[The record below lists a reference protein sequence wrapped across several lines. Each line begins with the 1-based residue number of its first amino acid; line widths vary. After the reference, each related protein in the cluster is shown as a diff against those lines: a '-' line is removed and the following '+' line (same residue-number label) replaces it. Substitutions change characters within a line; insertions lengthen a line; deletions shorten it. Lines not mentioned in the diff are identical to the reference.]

1 MNIDQLKAMTRGVM
15 LDAPESHGWAMYD
28 HSYELVKTFAS
39 TPKPREGYTIC
50 SRSGVVMQASGGGWR
65 ETHTLAEGVNTIEDD
80 VRKLAMDAQA
90 LARRF
95 RARCGGEL
103 SQDAL
108 RMQVMKDFN
117 KWLLSV
123 AENLEGAHKDFMKY
137 AGSPQSK
144 LDI

>member
-1 MNIDQLKAMTRGVM
+1 MNIEQLKAMTRGVM
-15 LDAPESHGWAMYD
+15 LDSEEDHWWAIYD
-28 HSYELVKTFAS
+28 EGYELVRTS
-39 TPKPREGYTIC
+39 VSRPKPRKGYTIC
-50 SRSGVVMQASGGGWR
+50 SRAGAVLQVRNGEWYEPAV
-65 ETHTLAEGVNTIEDD
+65 LDAGVNTIEDD
-80 VRKLAMDAQA
+80 VRRMAMDAQS

-108 RMQVMKDFN
+108 RMQAMKEFN
-117 KWLLSV
+117 RWLLSV

-137 AGSPQSK
+137 AGSPQNT